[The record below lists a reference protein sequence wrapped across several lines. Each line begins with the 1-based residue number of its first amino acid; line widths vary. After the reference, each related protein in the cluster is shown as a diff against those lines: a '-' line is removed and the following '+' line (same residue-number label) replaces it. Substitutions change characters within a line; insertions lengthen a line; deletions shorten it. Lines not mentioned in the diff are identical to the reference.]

1 MKYLD
6 QLTDNELI
14 EYYKNSLLE
23 PEGKVKEVKITRTRT
38 EVELYAVVEV
48 PEFEEELKSVQATTE
63 LEDLITFTDYEVIEG
78 RIQRKATK
86 EFRKYMYEKF
96 GNSYAEEFLFAEI
109 E

>member
-6 QLTDNELI
+6 QLTDKEL
-14 EYYKNSLLE
+14 ENYYKSNLLE
-23 PEGKVKEVKITRTRT
+23 KEAKIKEIKITRTRT

-48 PEFEEELKSVQATTE
+48 PEFEEDLKAEQDTTE

-86 EFRKYMYEKF
+86 EYRKYMYQKF
-96 GNSYAEEFLFAEI
+96 GIQYAEDFLFSEI
-109 E
+109 D

>member
-6 QLTDNELI
+6 QLTDKEI
-14 EYYKNSLLE
+14 ENYYKTKLLE
-23 PEGKVKEVKITRTRT
+23 PEAKIQDIKITRTRT

-48 PEFEEELKSVQATTE
+48 PEFEEELKDENETTE

-86 EFRKYMYEKF
+86 EYRKFMYEKY
-96 GNSYAEEFLFAEI
+96 GKQYAEDFLFSEI
-109 E
+109 D

>member
-6 QLTDNELI
+6 QLTDKEI
-14 EYYKNSLLE
+14 ENYYKTKLLE
-23 PEGKVKEVKITRTRT
+23 PEAKIKEVKITRTRT
-38 EVELYAVVEV
+38 EVELYVVVEV

-63 LEDLITFTDYEVIEG
+63 LEDLITLTDYEVIEG

-86 EFRKYMYEKF
+86 EYRKYMYENF
-96 GNSYAEEFLFAEI
+96 GSKYAEDFLLTEI

>member
-6 QLTDNELI
+6 QLTDKEI
-14 EYYKNSLLE
+14 ENYYKSKLLE
-23 PEGKVKEVKITRTRT
+23 PEGKVKEIKITRTRT

-48 PEFEEELKSVQATTE
+48 PEFEEELKSEQDTTE
-63 LEDLITFTDYEVIEG
+63 LEDLITLTDYEVIEG

-86 EFRKYMYEKF
+86 EYRKYMYEKF
-96 GNSYAEEFLFAEI
+96 GSPYAEDFLFSEI